1 MDQQVRLLGLREF
14 LLLMFPRWELHFPE
28 RHTALDHT
36 SRMVHLVSE
45 LLTRGRLEAQDL
57 SRYLA
62 QLRFYTFL
70 AWAYL
75 GEIDRTRRIE
85 ELEAAAKTAPAA
97 VAASSTPMAP
107 IPVTDPTLAADDL
120 DEYQSDHENEED
132 KGQDP
137 EKDEDAAMDTQQEGL
152 GSAETSAR
160 KKGHIFLPPLFFCS
174 VLTFP
179 QKEAPVSPAIRL
191 SEDLRD
197 RRPHTALLRAQ
208 GVRPGCSG
216 RRKRRGNDL
225 RNQAP
230 LDAY

>member
-1 MDQQVRLLGLREF
+1 MDQQVRLLGLREI

-97 VAASSTPMAP
+97 VAASSTLAP
-107 IPVTDPTLAADDL
+107 AAVADPTLPADDL
-120 DEYQSDHENEED
+120 DEQSDEED
-132 KGQDP
+132 QDQAQEK
-137 EKDEDAAMDTQQEGL
+137 EKDEDMGMDAQHGNEPERP
-152 GSAETSAR
+152 GSVETG
-160 KKGHIFLPPLFFCS
+160 KKGYIFPRLFFFFFF
-174 VLTFP
+174 L
-179 QKEAPVSPAIRL
+179 
-191 SEDLRD
+191 
-197 RRPHTALLRAQ
+197 
-208 GVRPGCSG
+208 
-216 RRKRRGNDL
+216 
-225 RNQAP
+225 
-230 LDAY
+230 